1 MLALFTTLQVFF
13 KSRNNFDL
21 LKTSTGLAMKKTLLT
36 SSVILVCL
44 LLFGCTRNPDPRQG
58 GLFGYSPDLYQ
69 QRIDQKNAQL
79 QSVEEDTAVEG
90 GKTVSLEKDVFSE
103 RLRVSKLQQKVNR
116 ASRDIKEVQRSLNRM
131 KLQSSK
137 AEKTRA
143 ELEKKLAA
151 LQSRFQQSSAPEGD
165 LVRQEAEIKSLESQ
179 LTELMKE
186 AELLGT
192 L

>member
-21 LKTSTGLAMKKTLLT
+21 LNTSTGLAMKKTLLT
-36 SSVILVCL
+36 SSVILACL
-44 LLFGCTRNPDPRQG
+44 LLSGCTRNPDPRQG

-69 QRIDQKNAQL
+69 QRIEEKNAQL
-79 QSVEEDTAVEG
+79 QNVEEDTAVES
-90 GKTVSLEKDVFSE
+90 GKTVSLERDILSE
-103 RLRVSKLQQKVNR
+103 KRRVSKLQQKVNK
-116 ASRDIKEVQRSLNRM
+116 ASRDIKEVQRSLDRM
-131 KLQSSK
+131 ELQSSK

-143 ELEKKLAA
+143 ELEIKLAS
-151 LQSRFQQSSAPEGD
+151 LQKSFQQSSAPEGD
-165 LVRQEAEIKSLESQ
+165 IVRQEAEIKSLESQ
-179 LTELMKE
+179 LAELMKE